1 MKRRI
6 LADAAKCFMFLA
18 VVLAVGCTAVPEK
31 KLLKF
36 QVQGVQDNSP
46 AERIFTE
53 KVLPDEVL
61 DLTGFAVYGDN
72 LVSTAS
78 FMSQYCLT
86 LVDLASGESWQQL
99 CRKGRGPGE
108 FLSVFP
114 LFSVADG
121 SIIVYDSLTGKVS
134 EVRVSGDNVGDVAH
148 EVKLEVPLGQG
159 TPMIMTTYKLNGGE
173 LLAYNSIQAP
183 EEYVSIESPYY
194 ALFDYETGA
203 EKRAFQLFDATP
215 LAHSTEWAS
224 TTAFDLRDC
233 MNGDRTTVCFVMG
246 TMPVFG
252 FLDIQSG
259 KVKGF
264 RLNGAPTFSKDENRT
279 FFTDVCSQGQSV
291 YALYFGKTGS
301 ELNREPVTTLYKLDW
316 GGHILKK
323 YELDGLYRGCYATS
337 DKLYLS
343 KIEDDMH
350 WGLYQLDIKKL

>member
-1 MKRRI
+1 MKRKI
-6 LADAAKCFMFLA
+6 LAGTAKSLFGLSFL
-18 VVLAVGCTAVPEK
+18 LAVGCTAVPEK

-36 QVQGVQDNSP
+36 QVKEVQDVSQV
-46 AERIFTE
+46 ERISAE
-53 KVLPDEVL
+53 KVLPDDEL
-61 DLTGFAVYGDN
+61 DLTGFAVCGDK
-72 LVSTAS
+72 LISTAS
-78 FMSQYCLT
+78 FMSQYCLS
-86 LVDLASGESWQQL
+86 LVDLASGESRQQL

-114 LFSVADG
+114 LFTVADG

-215 LAHSTEWAS
+215 LAHSSEWAS

-233 MNGDRTTVCFVMG
+233 VSGDKTTACFVMG

-252 FLDIQSG
+252 FLDIESG

-264 RLNGAPTFSKDENRT
+264 RLKGAPTFSADENRT
-279 FFTDVCSQGQSV
+279 FFAGVCAQDRFV

-301 ELNREPVTTLYKLDW
+301 ELGREPVTTLYKFDW
-316 GGHILKK
+316 SGHILKK
-323 YELDGLYRGCYATS
+323 YELEGLYRGCYATS